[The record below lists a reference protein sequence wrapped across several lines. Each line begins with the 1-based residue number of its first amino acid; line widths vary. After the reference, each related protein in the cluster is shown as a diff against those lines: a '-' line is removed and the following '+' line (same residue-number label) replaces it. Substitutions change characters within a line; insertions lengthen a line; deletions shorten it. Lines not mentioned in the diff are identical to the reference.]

1 MVGRVHISVPKQ
13 TWVYLIILAVVI
25 VGSIIREINLLI
37 ILGGLMFGPLWISW
51 YMVRSTLKR
60 LQLRRTLPQSVFPG
74 DLFLLEVE
82 INNQRKRL
90 DSWGLIYDDR
100 IHHVQDPRRVPAK
113 SIRALVPTVPVGE
126 GREVSFRC
134 RLWNR
139 GRYRLGPAQLSTQM
153 PLGLLGGRAIDRRTD
168 EFIVYPQVGNLSTKW
183 TELVKVN
190 RPGQRSWHRNQ
201 GQIEGDFYGLRDWRS
216 GDCRRWI
223 HWRSSAKRNELVVRQ
238 FEQVRTHDFIILLDL
253 WDTGEADYETIERSI
268 SFVASV
274 IAHYCRGAAGQIIL
288 GIAAEQAQLI
298 RGPANAALQA
308 EALEMLAETA
318 PSSTDSL
325 SDLLLQVLPF
335 TSRDDQV
342 VLVSTKETSLTD
354 EARID
359 AERFQDDH
367 RRSLATTICLNASDP
382 SFSELFTLNEPEEI
396 TAAT

>member
-1 MVGRVHISVPKQ
+1 M
-13 TWVYLIILAVVI
+13 
-25 VGSIIREINLLI
+25 
-37 ILGGLMFGPLWISW
+37 
-51 YMVRSTLKR
+51 
-60 LQLRRTLPQSVFPG
+60 
-74 DLFLLEVE
+74 
-82 INNQRKRL
+82 
-90 DSWGLIYDDR
+90 
-100 IHHVQDPRRVPAK
+100 
-113 SIRALVPTVPVGE
+113 
-126 GREVSFRC
+126 
-134 RLWNR
+134 
-139 GRYRLGPAQLSTQM
+139 
-153 PLGLLGGRAIDRRTD
+153 
-168 EFIVYPQVGNLSTKW
+168 
-183 TELVKVN
+183 
-190 RPGQRSWHRNQ
+190 
-201 GQIEGDFYGLRDWRS
+201 
-216 GDCRRWI
+216 
-223 HWRSSAKRNELVVRQ
+223 
-238 FEQVRTHDFIILLDL
+238 DL
-253 WDTGEADYETIERSI
+253 WDTGEGDYETIERSI